1 MSSKH
6 LYLISGLGADERVF
20 RHLRFPDGYEVHFLP
35 WIAPQPQESISSYAS
50 RMAAG
55 ITAEGQVSLAGLSF
69 GGIMSIE
76 IAKLRPIHQT
86 ILLSSIKQTSEKP
99 AYFNWIRRLQLTK
112 LPDFII
118 FQNRTRI
125 VEYYMDVSSPE
136 EKQLLRDYLARKDY
150 AYSRWAFEVILN
162 WENEFRPQN
171 LVHIHGD
178 RDHPFPIK
186 YLHPTHIIPNAGHFM
201 VYNRAAEVSRILSE
215 VLS

>member
-6 LYLISGLGADERVF
+6 LYLISGLGADHRVF
-20 RHLRFPDGYEVHFLP
+20 QHLRFPGGYEVHFLP
-35 WIAPQPQESISSYAS
+35 WISPQPQEPISSYAA

-55 ITAEGQVSLAGLSF
+55 ITADGPVTLAGLSF
-69 GGIMSIE
+69 GGIMSVE

-86 ILLSSIKQTSEKP
+86 ILFSSIKHTSEKP
-99 AYFNWIRRLQLTK
+99 AYFNWIKRLQLTK

-125 VEYYMDVSSPE
+125 VEYYMDVHTWE
-136 EKQLLRDYLARKDY
+136 EKQLLRDYLSRTDY
-150 AYSRWAFEVILN
+150 AYSRWAFDAILN
-162 WENEFRPQN
+162 WENEYRPPN

-178 RDHPFPIK
+178 KDHPFPVK
-186 YLHPTHIIPNAGHFM
+186 YLQPTHVIRGAGHFM
-201 VYNRAAEVSRILSE
+201 VYNRAAEVNQILSE